1 MYPLESESSD
11 SIVQISQVAS
21 AMGWENLLFFL
32 LCLLALLLCSAF
44 VSGSEVAF
52 FSLSANDFKKIEKD
66 PGRSAQRI
74 LELKERPR
82 EVLASILIANN
93 LINISIVLLSDYIL
107 QSNLP
112 QERFIAW
119 ALLIEN
125 PMQRMGWELES
136 VVRVLEFL
144 LTTLVVTF
152 LLVLFGEIAPKLY
165 ANNNN
170 LGLTRLMSGP
180 LQFLTRIL
188 YPFSR
193 ILIGFSS
200 SLEQQI
206 EKRFT
211 HLNFTSSNEID
222 MAIDLTALNNQQSE
236 TEVDILKRIVKFGNV
251 TVKQIMRS
259 RTDMVAVE
267 FDTSFEDLLSLVRE
281 SGYSRLPVYEEDLDH
296 LVGVLYVKDLIGHIN
311 KESSFYWQDLI
322 RKEVMYVPESKKI
335 RELLRDFQSSRV
347 HMGIVVDEFGGT
359 EGLVT
364 LEDIMEEVI
373 GDIQDEFDDEI
384 EVEYRKLDPYNY
396 IFEGKTLINDF
407 CRILSLDPIVFD
419 EIRGDADS
427 IAGLML
433 QITGMLP
440 KKNTEIK
447 YHSFSFKI
455 IKVSKRR
462 IEEVQI
468 TIPKEI

>member
-1 MYPLESESSD
+1 MESESSD
-11 SIVQISQVAS
+11 SITEIAEIVGM
-21 AMGWENLLFFL
+21 MGWESLLFFL
-32 LCLLALLLCSAF
+32 VVLLGLLVFSAF
-44 VSGSEVAF
+44 ISGSEVAF
-52 FSLSANDFKKIEKD
+52 FSLNVNDFKKIEKEQ
-66 PGRSAQRI
+66 GRAYKRI
-74 LELKERPR
+74 LEMKERPR
-82 EVLASILIANN
+82 EVLATILIVNN

-107 QSNLP
+107 QANLP
-112 QERFIAW
+112 EERFFAW
-119 ALLIEN
+119 ALLIEE
-125 PMQRMGWELES
+125 PMLHLGWAVDS

-144 LTTLVVTF
+144 LTTVVVTF

-170 LGLTRLMSGP
+170 IEVSRFMSGP
-180 LQFLTRIL
+180 LSLLTWIF

-193 ILIGFSS
+193 ILIGLSF

-211 HLNFTSSNEID
+211 KINFPSSNEID
-222 MAIDLTALNNQQSE
+222 MAIDLAAMNNQQSE

-267 FDTSFEDLLSLVRE
+267 LDTSFENLLSIIRE
-281 SGYSRLPVYEEDLDH
+281 SGYSRLPVYKEDLDH
-296 LVGVLYVKDLIGHIN
+296 LLGVLYVKDLIGHLN
-311 KESSFYWQDLI
+311 NDSSFHWQKLV

-373 GDIQDEFDDEI
+373 GDIQDEFDDEM
-384 EVEYRKLDPYNY
+384 EVEYRKLDAYNY

-407 CRILSLDPIVFD
+407 CRIVSLDPILFD
-419 EIRGDADS
+419 EVRGDADS

-440 KKNTEIK
+440 KKNAEIK
-447 YHSFSFKI
+447 YNSFAFKI